1 MNGWRLLWLLLGLGL
16 FAALLLQS
24 DLTALGERIL
34 SLGLVGG
41 LLVIAVYL
49 TGFVTDTA
57 TWLLAIPSA
66 SLTPAWLYRLWQLR
80 MVGEALNLIIPA
92 GSLGGE
98 PVKAYLLKQRCKV
111 GYREGAASL
120 VMAKTVILLALIGFS
135 AVGFFLMSRNPAIP
149 ASYVSV
155 AGAGLLALSLGVGGF
170 FAVQRWRMASLLTAW
185 LNRRGFGTRLS
196 RFLKDIKA
204 IDDFFVAF
212 YAGRPQRF
220 TAALVFALAAWLL
233 GTVELY
239 VIFTCLD
246 HPIGF
251 ADAVILE
258 TVVQL
263 VRAGSFFIPANLGA
277 TEAGL
282 MFLSE
287 ALYGVGY
294 LGLAASLVRRG
305 RDILWIACGLFLG
318 WRLALLPG
326 RSPPT
331 EE

>member
-1 MNGWRLLWLLLGLGL
+1 MSGWRLVWLLLGLGL
-16 FAALLLQS
+16 FAGLLYQS
-24 DLTALGERIL
+24 DLAALTDRVL
-34 SLGLVGG
+34 SLGLMGG
-41 LLVIAVYL
+41 LLVVTVYL

-57 TWLLAIPSA
+57 TWQLMIPSA

-98 PVKAYLLKQRCKV
+98 PVKAYLLKQRCKI

-135 AVGFFLMSRNPAIP
+135 AVGFFLMTRNPAIP

-155 AGAGLLALSLGVGGF
+155 AGAGLAALTLGVGGF
-170 FAVQRWRMASLLTAW
+170 FVVQRWRLASHLAAW
-185 LNRRGFGTRLS
+185 LSRRDYGGKLS
-196 RFLKDIKA
+196 RFLEDINA
-204 IDDFFVAF
+204 VDNFFVAF
-212 YAGRPQRF
+212 YAGQPQRF
-220 TAALVFALAAWLL
+220 AAGLVFAFGAWLI

-239 VIFTCLD
+239 VIFTFLD
-246 HPIGF
+246 HPIDF

-282 MFLSE
+282 LFLSE
-287 ALYGVGY
+287 ALYGVGS

-305 RDILWIACGLFLG
+305 RDILWIACGLVLG
-318 WRLALLPG
+318 WRLALLPN
-326 RSPPT
+326 RLPRPNS
-331 EE
+331 